1 MSVPGLYSALC
12 IITMRAG
19 CRLRM
24 LYVKGMIIMIAA
36 GGAFKDSLDNLLT
49 NDANKVAGK
58 CLGCLSDNN

>member
-1 MSVPGLYSALC
+1 
-12 IITMRAG
+12 
-19 CRLRM
+19 M